1 LDLINPN
8 DVTLVYQDVPNMP
21 STYQFSMW
29 DTIMEIVVNAYRV
42 ASMNLADI
50 TNNHPTVFF
59 LVKNNL
65 NNVLTALQSS
75 TESIVEEAESSRD
88 FNMQIFLY
96 LLIAAS
102 CTLCISVLFMIPVI
116 NKITKSKQ
124 EVIKL
129 FTMKAIEKYIDE
141 QLKVCRN
148 FISTKL

>member
-1 LDLINPN
+1 
-8 DVTLVYQDVPNMP
+8 
-21 STYQFSMW
+21 
-29 DTIMEIVVNAYRV
+29 MEIVVNAYRV